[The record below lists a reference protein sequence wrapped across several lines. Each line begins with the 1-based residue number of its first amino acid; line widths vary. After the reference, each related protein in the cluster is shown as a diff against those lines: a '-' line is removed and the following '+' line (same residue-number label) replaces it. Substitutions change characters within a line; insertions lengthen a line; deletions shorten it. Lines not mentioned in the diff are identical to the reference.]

1 MKKVVEKVVFTQM
14 QDAFEQSA
22 DCPRVAICCEG
33 KTWTPPVVPTMTEI
47 ANHHPKTMKHRFF

>member
-33 KTWTPPVVPTMTEI
+33 KTWTPPVAPTEAGIT
-47 ANHHPKTMKHRFF
+47 HFGPKNISS